1 MTISD
6 LLKEII
12 DSSKERVKTPISG
25 AYVLS
30 FLLWNWR
37 PITLL
42 IFEKATITEKI
53 IIINSEYCN
62 LMAIIGPLLLS
73 IFFTVGIPH
82 LMTIIDVLLLPAK
95 KKRLK
100 TIYHAKTN
108 ELTEQIVLVV
118 KELELQDKK
127 NRSKTTED
135 FEQQINS
142 LQNRFETL
150 NNSNKSIIEDYETKL
165 QDLNSILQKSNFERE
180 KEKEINDFRI
190 LMINNEFNPK
200 DFQFLK
206 NTELTMNDVYGASL
220 VAPKVYSFLIK
231 QEFIVEF
238 NNGFR
243 ITQNGISFMKY
254 VKQMVENIENK
265 NSNITFKPA

>member
-30 FLLWNWR
+30 FALWNWR

-42 IFEKATITEKI
+42 LFEKATITQKI
-53 IIINSEYCN
+53 IVINSEYCN
-62 LMAIIGPLLLS
+62 KMAIIGPFLLGV
-73 IFFTVGIPH
+73 FFTVGVPYI
-82 LMTIIDVLLLPAK
+82 MTVIDFLLAPAK

-100 TIYHAKTN
+100 TIYQSKTN
-108 ELTEQIVLVV
+108 ELSEQIELVV

-135 FEQQINS
+135 FEQQING
-142 LQNRFETL
+142 LQNRLDTV
-150 NNSNKSIIEDYETKL
+150 NNSNKSVTEDYENKIQELTT
-165 QDLNSILQKSNFERE
+165 ILQRTNSERE

-190 LMINNEFNPK
+190 LMINSEFHPA
-200 DFQFLK
+200 DFQFVK
-206 NTELTMNDVYGASL
+206 NTELSKNDVYGNSL
-220 VAPKVYSFLIK
+220 ISPKVNSFLIK
-231 QEFIVEF
+231 QEFIEPF

-243 ITQNGISFMKY
+243 ITQKGINFMEF
-254 VKQMVENIENK
+254 VKQTLNSSENK
-265 NSNITFKPA
+265 KSNPT